1 MRSRVAAVGVGFL
14 LNSTSRVTSWS
25 WVARWRL
32 LFFCCWVKV
41 LLRGGRR
48 EADDDCAVALE
59 VDGDGVEVGGDEDAV
74 AVPAPSEGSGVSV
87 NKDMATSNR
96 PRIYIE
102 SKKSVEY
109 ERSNHSDDPFEWGFA
124 LSVSKEDSGR
134 DDPVDKWRGVTVRVF
149 LILFSRSSV
158 KRERKKSPKN
168 E

>member
-59 VDGDGVEVGGDEDAV
+59 VDGDGVEVGGEEDAV

-87 NKDMATSNR
+87 NKDMVTGNR
-96 PRIYIE
+96 PRIYRVE
-102 SKKSVEY
+102 KKASSMKGQITATI
-109 ERSNHSDDPFEWGFA
+109 RFEWGFA

-158 KRERKKSPKN
+158 KRERKKSPKK
-168 E
+168 